1 MSEQD
6 LKRQLKALKTEKGK
20 ASRAIGEARKAGQ
33 PVDELIRQ
41 VQDISQRIRAL
52 EQQLKPARPAPRQED
67 AGPRLLP
74 PQFRREPLPSIDET
88 LEVRSLDD
96 AAWDAAVEQQ
106 AHASIYHGSAI
117 RRVIADSFGHPA
129 HYLAAVNAEGRVR
142 GLLPLIEMNSRLF
155 GHFLVSVPYFN
166 YGGVVAESREAR
178 DALLAAAAERASSLG
193 VEHIEYRHTRD
204 DLELPARS
212 EKVAMIRPLPDS
224 AETLWRDIGSKL
236 RAQINK
242 ARRNELATRIG
253 REELVEDFYRVFARN
268 MRDLGTPVYG
278 IELFR
283 NMLKYCSSSYI
294 VCVYRNGQPVSG
306 GFLLGWRNT
315 LEIPWASTLREANRF
330 DANMLL
336 YWTVLESA
344 IERGYA
350 LFDFGRSSK
359 GASTW
364 RFKKQWGAQGEDL
377 YWHYWLPEGQEL
389 PALNPNNPRFRLMVA
404 AWKRLPVA
412 IANLI
417 GPGIVK
423 YIP

>member
-1 MSEQD
+1 MSEQE

-20 ASRAIGEARKAGQ
+20 ASRAIGEARKAGR
-33 PVDELIRQ
+33 PVEELIRQ
-41 VQDISQRIRAL
+41 MQDISQRIRVL
-52 EQQLKPARPAPRQED
+52 EQRLKPATPQPKQRD
-67 AGPRLLP
+67 ASRRSLP
-74 PQFRREPLPSIDET
+74 PQFRREPLPSIGEA
-88 LEVRSLDD
+88 LEVRSLEDE
-96 AAWDAAVEQQ
+96 AWDAAVEQQ
-106 AHASIYHGSAI
+106 PHASIYHTSAI
-117 RRVIADSFGHPA
+117 RRVIEDSFGHPA
-129 HYLAAVNAEGRVR
+129 HYLAAVNAQDKVR
-142 GLLPLIEMNSRLF
+142 GLLPMIEMNSRLF
-155 GHFLVSVPYFN
+155 GHFLVSMPYFN
-166 YGGVVAESREAR
+166 YGGVLAESREAR
-178 DALLAAAAERASSLG
+178 DTLLAAAAKRAGSLG
-193 VEHIEYRHTRD
+193 VEHIEYRHTQD
-204 DLELPARS
+204 DLDLAARS
-212 EKVAMIRPLPDS
+212 EKVAMIRALPDS
-224 AETLWRDIGSKL
+224 PEILWQDIGSKL

-242 ARRNELATRIG
+242 ARRHELDTRIG

-283 NMLKYCSSSYI
+283 NMLRHCSSSYI

-315 LEIPWASTLREANRF
+315 LEIPWASTLRSANRY

-377 YWHYWLPEGQEL
+377 YWHYWLPDGQAL
-389 PALNPNNPRFRLMVA
+389 PSLNPNNPKFRLMVA
-404 AWKRLPVA
+404 AWKRLPLA
-412 IANLI
+412 IANRV
-417 GPGIVK
+417 GPGIVRN
-423 YIP
+423 IP